1 MQLFLSLGSNLGDK
15 RRNLLD
21 ACALIAERVGKIT
34 ASSEIIDTEPWGY
47 QSSNLYLNK
56 CIAVETEM
64 PVETVLS
71 VTQHIERELGR
82 TVKSVDGT
90 YNDRTI
96 DIDILFYGNLI
107 YDSAVLTVPH
117 RLLHLRRF
125 VLEPLAQIAPDFVH
139 PVLGKTISQLLANL
153 D

>member
-21 ACALIAERVGKIT
+21 TCALIAKRVGKIT

-47 QSSNLYLNK
+47 QSSNLYLNQ

-71 VTQHIERELGR
+71 VTQQIERELGR

-90 YNDRTI
+90 YNDRTV